1 MVAAARGDPYCAQ
14 AWGARMAELSDEAL
28 AARCFNA
35 TRPDDQLI
43 ASLTPAVPAST
54 TWCRQ
59 REPVPSWPGR
69 ERGAMTEVPPPDWA
83 ALYQEHRH
91 TMYRVAARVLRNA
104 GREAEAADAV
114 MAAME
119 SLMKSP
125 PRNVT
130 NWEAMLVK
138 TTKRRAL
145 DLLRSAS
152 VRHTGRELEPESDA
166 PDQTDVAAEV
176 VELVDLRRGGAYVWD
191 ALASLDERHRK
202 VVWEYVALGRPRQ
215 DVAAEL
221 GVTPA
226 RVSQMATKALRIL
239 REELEKKGVT
249 L

>member
-1 MVAAARGDPYCAQ
+1 M
-14 AWGARMAELSDEAL
+14 S
-28 AARCFNA
+28 
-35 TRPDDQLI
+35 
-43 ASLTPAVPAST
+43 
-54 TWCRQ
+54 
-59 REPVPSWPGR
+59 
-69 ERGAMTEVPPPDWA
+69 EVPPPDWA

-91 TMYRVAARVLRNA
+91 TMYRVAARVLRSA

-125 PRNVT
+125 PSNVT

-145 DLLRSAS
+145 DLLRSAH
-152 VRHTGRELEPESDA
+152 VRHTGRELEPGSDG

-176 VELVDLRRGGAYVWD
+176 VDLVDLRRGGAYVWD
-191 ALASLDERHRK
+191 ALATLDERHRK
-202 VVWEYVALGRPRQ
+202 AVWEYVALARPRQ

-239 REELEKKGVT
+239 REVLENKGVT
-249 L
+249 P